1 MAGLYTARSAAFS
14 RQGEL
19 IVAIDENRPFL
30 PVAIAILSVSDTRT
44 LADDRSGDTLVA
56 RLTQAGHRLADR
68 DIVVDD
74 AGLIAARMQQWID
87 DPQIDCVIATGG
99 TGVTGRDVTPEAL
112 DRVCEK
118 NIPGFGELFRWI
130 SFQKIGTS
138 TIQSR
143 ADAGVAKGTYL
154 FVLPGS
160 TGACRDGWDE
170 ILVHQLDNRFRP
182 CNFVELMP
190 RLQEK

>member
-1 MAGLYTARSAAFS
+1 MPIN
-14 RQGEL
+14 E
-19 IVAIDENRPFL
+19 DRPFL
-30 PVAIAILSVSDTRT
+30 AVSIAVLTVSDTRT
-44 LADDRSGDTLVA
+44 EADDRSGDTLVE
-56 RLTQAGHRLADR
+56 RLTAAGHTLAER
-68 DIVVDD
+68 AIVKDD
-74 AGLIAARMQQWID
+74 ADAIEAKLRAWID
-87 DPQIDCVIATGG
+87 DPNIDCVITTGG

-118 NIPGFGELFRWI
+118 KIPGFGELFRWI

-143 ADAGVAKGTYL
+143 ADAGVAAGTYL

-160 TGACRDGWDE
+160 TGACKDGWDE
-170 ILVHQLDNRFRP
+170 ILVHQLDYRFTP